1 MAGRHR
7 FAGRALLPARR
18 IQRATEL
25 VDARS
30 QRAHLLTADAVAAG
44 RRPQGSYVALC
55 GQRVLPASLTVGPEH
70 HCLSCQWWRVAR
82 V

>member
-30 QRAHLLTADAVAAG
+30 QRVL
-44 RRPQGSYVALC
+44 GSE
-55 GQRVLPASLTVGPEH
+55 R
-70 HCLSCQWWRVAR
+70 HCLSCRWWRVAR
-82 V
+82 A